1 MKDNIESKNIGNRK
15 FVLELRFDAKV
26 ILLDKKGEIVEKIQD
41 AKVISSNEWE
51 IGQSEI
57 VIRDNRKKEEA
68 QNIITI
74 NLQRLS
80 FISYNIGTV
89 AAFYAKFEKIRDA
102 VISVIGEINITRIG
116 CRIIGTYFCQS
127 TNFSSLLS
135 NFKSSFPSQ
144 FLLDNY
150 PAKDF
155 IFHLVYE
162 NGMYQ
167 IGPVSEDDGFY
178 SREFPVST
186 CKKHV
191 GIAIDTDNYLTND
204 VKPINEK
211 SLIKDVYT
219 LSLSVEKDLLGH
231 LSNM

>member
-102 VISVIGEINITRIG
+102 VISVIG
-116 CRIIGTYFCQS
+116 
-127 TNFSSLLS
+127 
-135 NFKSSFPSQ
+135 
-144 FLLDNY
+144 
-150 PAKDF
+150 
-155 IFHLVYE
+155 
-162 NGMYQ
+162 
-167 IGPVSEDDGFY
+167 
-178 SREFPVST
+178 
-186 CKKHV
+186 
-191 GIAIDTDNYLTND
+191 
-204 VKPINEK
+204 
-211 SLIKDVYT
+211 
-219 LSLSVEKDLLGH
+219 
-231 LSNM
+231 